1 MVMLREEL
9 PGKEDDPTPELDM
22 LPICAV
28 AEEEDAFLSQVPVAA
43 EKKRDWLLRQ
53 RLRQGIDGERRRF
66 SKAGEARRGK
76 RAIDGGCDFVM
87 G

>member
-53 RLRQGIDGERRRF
+53 R
-66 SKAGEARRGK
+66 
-76 RAIDGGCDFVM
+76 
-87 G
+87 